1 MRETYPEGTSN
12 NAPLVR
18 FAYQITPGIGGTGTV
33 LGFLKVTGDYMV
45 RGRRATV
52 VSPTIRFML
61 MSPKEKEELIRYLEQ
76 GKRLKVHSIK

>member
-1 MRETYPEGTSN
+1 
-12 NAPLVR
+12 
-18 FAYQITPGIGGTGTV
+18 
-33 LGFLKVTGDYMV
+33 MV